1 MIKSCTIFSIA
12 IAATVLI
19 GASTL
24 SAGEDDIKYRK
35 AAMKAVGDH
44 MTAIATILK
53 TDAGDMK
60 DIAIHANAMA
70 GLAKITATSFPEGSG
85 PMDGK
90 TETKMDVWEKPEEFK
105 KVTMA
110 FIAEADRLVAAA
122 GTGDKSA
129 IGAQLGALGK
139 NGCKACHDGFRE
151 KNKAT

>member
-1 MIKSCTIFSIA
+1 MMKSRAIFSIA
-12 IAATVLI
+12 IAAAVLI
-19 GASTL
+19 GASTV

-35 AAMKAVGDH
+35 ATMKAVGGH

-60 DIAIHANAMA
+60 DVAIHANAMA

-85 PMDGK
+85 PKDGK

-105 KVTMA
+105 KMTMA
-110 FIAEADRLVAAA
+110 FITEAEKLAAV
-122 GTGDKSA
+122 GGSGDKAA

-139 NGCKACHDGFRE
+139 NSCKACHDGFRE
-151 KNKAT
+151 KKK